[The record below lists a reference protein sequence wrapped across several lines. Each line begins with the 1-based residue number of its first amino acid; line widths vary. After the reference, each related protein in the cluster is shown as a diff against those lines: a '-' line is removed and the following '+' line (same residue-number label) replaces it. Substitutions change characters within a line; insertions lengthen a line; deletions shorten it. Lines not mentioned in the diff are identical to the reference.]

1 MVDALEDYGVEWLV
15 TCRTFWPLLTSTLRF
30 VRDARSL
37 KITIFSISARCHSRK
52 VTEVFAEAMVE
63 LEVCPEEYGVSL

>member
-37 KITIFSISARCHSRK
+37 KITT
-52 VTEVFAEAMVE
+52 V
-63 LEVCPEEYGVSL
+63 LSLYPQHAIQERSQRVP